1 MKFGNWFIWL
11 GKKIETV
18 QGDLVFSAMF
28 FMEPSNIH
36 MTASYSKIFW
46 RVYRKEQR

>member
-11 GKKIETV
+11 GKKIRTV
-18 QGDLVFSAMF
+18 QGDLVFPAMF

-36 MTASYSKIFW
+36 IQESYSKVVW
-46 RVYRKEQR
+46 RLYKRRDK